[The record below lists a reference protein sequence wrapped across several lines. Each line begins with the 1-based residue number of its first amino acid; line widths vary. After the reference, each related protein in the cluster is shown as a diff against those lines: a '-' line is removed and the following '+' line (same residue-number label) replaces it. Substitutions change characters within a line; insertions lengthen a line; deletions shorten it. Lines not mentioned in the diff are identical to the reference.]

1 MLHTS
6 GHVLPAAR
14 NGAGATGTARRG
26 GRCPPSA
33 IVGPMEPNVL
43 LLAAAA
49 VGLALAVALLL
60 RLRGRRRRH
69 KTKRA
74 GLRQRAR
81 EESEALMALIR
92 EREAA
97 KPADPD
103 AAGLDPDEALRRA
116 TEHDEELRLT
126 YRSGHPPRIVDL
138 REQLAGRGIREGALD
153 GAYES
158 VSSEAEARIVSTA
171 LLVMADRLR

>member
-1 MLHTS
+1 
-6 GHVLPAAR
+6 
-14 NGAGATGTARRG
+14 
-26 GRCPPSA
+26 
-33 IVGPMEPNVL
+33 MEPNVI

-49 VGLALAVALLL
+49 VGLALAAALLL
-60 RLRGRRRRH
+60 RLRGRRRHH
-69 KTKRA
+69 KMTKA
-74 GLRQRAR
+74 GLRQRAL

-103 AAGLDPDEALRRA
+103 AAGPDPDEALRRA
-116 TEHDEELRLT
+116 TEHDEELRRT
-126 YRSGHPPRIVDL
+126 YRSGHLARIADL
-138 REQLAGRGIREGALD
+138 REQFAGRGVREEALD

-158 VSSEAEARIVSTA
+158 VSSEAEARTVSTA